1 MKREA
6 MPALLPHPTGRSAS
20 CAAPVRNATLRFDD
34 EDGWDA
40 FASLG
45 HPMNSSNSDE
55 FSDAESL
62 DLRGVRILVVE
73 DSWQLAMALKSLLMA
88 LGAEV
93 GGPVA
98 TPADALRLAAEQP
111 PDAALVDFNLR
122 GGERADVLI
131 ERLHEQGV
139 YVIVTSGYAVL
150 PGGAAPRRRHPAEA
164 DQRGGAARQP
174 APGGGAQGAGVGAGV
189 SGPPGADVDPQSR

>member
-1 MKREA
+1 
-6 MPALLPHPTGRSAS
+6 
-20 CAAPVRNATLRFDD
+20 
-34 EDGWDA
+34 
-40 FASLG
+40 
-45 HPMNSSNSDE
+45 MNSSNE

-93 GGPVA
+93 SGPVA
-98 TPADALRLAAEQP
+98 TSADAERVATEQP

-122 GGERADVLI
+122 GGERADRLI
-131 ERLHEQGV
+131 ERLHERGI

-150 PGGAAPRRRHPAEA
+150 PVVPRNAAAILQKPISEAALIGSLRPVVARKAPEGPAA
-164 DQRGGAARQP
+164 
-174 APGGGAQGAGVGAGV
+174 
-189 SGPPGADVDPQSR
+189 S

>member
-1 MKREA
+1 
-6 MPALLPHPTGRSAS
+6 MPH
-20 CAAPVRNATLRFDD
+20 CDDD

-45 HPMNSSNSDE
+45 HPMNSSSSDE

-73 DSWQLAMALKSLLMA
+73 DSWQLAMALKSLLLA

-93 GGPVA
+93 SGPVA
-98 TPADALRLAAEQP
+98 TAADAERLAIEQP

-131 ERLHEQGV
+131 ERLHQQGV

-150 PGGAAPRRRHPAEA
+150 PVVPRNAAAILQKPISEMALLGSLRPVV
-164 DQRGGAARQP
+164 ARK
-174 APGGGAQGAGVGAGV
+174 AQGRPEA
-189 SGPPGADVDPQSR
+189 S